1 MTKKHDIIWLTSA
14 DSTNKEAQRRISDI
28 DNLSVLSATEQTEGR
43 GQRGNTW
50 SSESGKNLL
59 FSVVL
64 KFSDTVFEGG
74 LLPEMHAHDQFVI
87 SEAASLAIVDLLAEN
102 NIDSTRDADE
112 YYEKWQDAVKS
123 LKHVVENTIEGKY
136 EPLVEKLKQENKT
149 LGERCIQLTKDKSDL
164 TNKVQELKADIERL
178 KASADAKDRSLEAI
192 NNRLKSFSKAPSSE
206 LDIDSMITKIHNNDV
221 KDSEVDEK
229 LKEIKNERF
238 TIQYE
243 WGRATKETEKKFV
256 DFVKR
261 LWDGFVVVG
270 NYKVLN
276 KISDVRGDLDDCTMN
291 TFLRF
296 LLDRK
301 LIERR
306 DNGEV
311 VSSAELERILAVIT
325 KVC

>member
-1 MTKKHDIIWLTSA
+1 M
-14 DSTNKEAQRRISDI
+14 
-28 DNLSVLSATEQTEGR
+28 
-43 GQRGNTW
+43 
-50 SSESGKNLL
+50 
-59 FSVVL
+59 
-64 KFSDTVFEGG
+64 
-74 LLPEMHAHDQFVI
+74 I
-87 SEAASLAIVDLLAEN
+87 SEQEVLESLDRLGEKLQQLRDENNQQKSKIEELENANKFLAAN

-112 YYEKWQDAVKS
+112 YYEKWQGAVS
-123 LKHVVENTIEGKY
+123 SIEGKY
-136 EPLVEKLKQENKT
+136 EPLIEKLKQENKV
-149 LGERCIQLTKDKSDL
+149 LGERCIQLTKDKGDL
-164 TNKVQELKADIERL
+164 VDKVQVLKADIERL

-192 NNRLKSFSKAPSSE
+192 NNRLKSFSKAPSSD
-206 LDIDSMITKIHNNDV
+206 LDIDSMITRIHNNDV

-243 WGRATKETEKKFV
+243 WGRATKETERKFV
-256 DFVKR
+256 EFIKR
-261 LWDGFVVVG
+261 LWDGYVVVG

-276 KISDVRGDLDDCTMN
+276 KIADVRGDLDDGTMN

-311 VSSAELERILAVIT
+311 VSSSELERILAVIT

>member
-1 MTKKHDIIWLTSA
+1 M
-14 DSTNKEAQRRISDI
+14 
-28 DNLSVLSATEQTEGR
+28 
-43 GQRGNTW
+43 
-50 SSESGKNLL
+50 
-59 FSVVL
+59 
-64 KFSDTVFEGG
+64 
-74 LLPEMHAHDQFVI
+74 I
-87 SEAASLAIVDLLAEN
+87 SEQEVLESLDRLGEKLQQLRDENNQQKSKIEELENANKFLAAN

-112 YYEKWQDAVKS
+112 YYEKWQGAVS
-123 LKHVVENTIEGKY
+123 SIEGKY
-136 EPLVEKLKQENKT
+136 EPLIEKLKQENKA
-149 LGERCIQLTKDKSDL
+149 LGERCIQLTKDKGDL
-164 TNKVQELKADIERL
+164 VDKVQVLKADIERL

-192 NNRLKSFSKAPSSE
+192 NNRLKSFSKAPSSD
-206 LDIDSMITKIHNNDV
+206 LDIDSMITRIHNNDV

-243 WGRATKETEKKFV
+243 WGRATKETERKFV
-256 DFVKR
+256 EFIKR
-261 LWDGFVVVG
+261 LWDGYVVVG

-276 KISDVRGDLDDCTMN
+276 KIADVQGDLDDGTMN

-311 VSSAELERILAVIT
+311 VSSSELERILAVIT

>member
-1 MTKKHDIIWLTSA
+1 M
-14 DSTNKEAQRRISDI
+14 
-28 DNLSVLSATEQTEGR
+28 
-43 GQRGNTW
+43 
-50 SSESGKNLL
+50 
-59 FSVVL
+59 
-64 KFSDTVFEGG
+64 
-74 LLPEMHAHDQFVI
+74 I
-87 SEAASLAIVDLLAEN
+87 SEQEVLESLDRLGEKLQQLRDENDQQKSKIEELENANKFLAAN

-112 YYEKWQDAVKS
+112 YYEKWQGAVKS

-136 EPLVEKLKQENKT
+136 EPLVEKLKQENKA
-149 LGERCIQLTKDKSDL
+149 LGERCIQLTKDKGDL
-164 TNKVQELKADIERL
+164 VDKVQVLKADIERL

-192 NNRLKSFSKAPSSE
+192 NNRLKSFSKAPSSD
-206 LDIDSMITKIHNNDV
+206 LDIDSMITRIHNNDV

-243 WGRATKETEKKFV
+243 WGRATKETERKFI

-261 LWDGFVVVG
+261 LWDGYAVVG

-276 KISDVRGDLDDCTMN
+276 KVADVRGDLDDCTMN

-311 VSSAELERILAVIT
+311 VSSAELERTLAVIT

>member
-1 MTKKHDIIWLTSA
+1 M
-14 DSTNKEAQRRISDI
+14 
-28 DNLSVLSATEQTEGR
+28 
-43 GQRGNTW
+43 
-50 SSESGKNLL
+50 
-59 FSVVL
+59 
-64 KFSDTVFEGG
+64 
-74 LLPEMHAHDQFVI
+74 I
-87 SEAASLAIVDLLAEN
+87 SEQEVLESLDRLGEKLQQLRDENNQQKSKIEELENANKFLAAN

-112 YYEKWQDAVKS
+112 YYEKWQGAVS
-123 LKHVVENTIEGKY
+123 SIEGEY
-136 EPLVEKLKQENKT
+136 EPLIEKLKQENKA
-149 LGERCIQLTKDKSDL
+149 LGERCIQLTKDKGDL
-164 TNKVQELKADIERL
+164 VDKVQVLKADIERL

-192 NNRLKSFSKAPSSE
+192 NNRLKSFSKAPLSD
-206 LDIDSMITKIHNNDV
+206 LDIDSMITRIHNNDV

-243 WGRATKETEKKFV
+243 WGRATKETERKFV
-256 DFVKR
+256 EFIKR
-261 LWDGFVVVG
+261 LWDGYAVVG

-276 KISDVRGDLDDCTMN
+276 KIADVRGDLDDGTMN

-306 DNGEV
+306 DNGEI

>member
-1 MTKKHDIIWLTSA
+1 M
-14 DSTNKEAQRRISDI
+14 
-28 DNLSVLSATEQTEGR
+28 
-43 GQRGNTW
+43 
-50 SSESGKNLL
+50 
-59 FSVVL
+59 
-64 KFSDTVFEGG
+64 
-74 LLPEMHAHDQFVI
+74 I
-87 SEAASLAIVDLLAEN
+87 SEQEVLESLDRLGEKLQQLRDENNQQKSKIEELENANKFLAAN

-112 YYEKWQDAVKS
+112 YYEKWQGAVS
-123 LKHVVENTIEGKY
+123 SIEGKY
-136 EPLVEKLKQENKT
+136 EPLIEKLKQENKA
-149 LGERCIQLTKDKSDL
+149 LGERCIQLTKDKGDL
-164 TNKVQELKADIERL
+164 VDKVQVLKADIEQL

-192 NNRLKSFSKAPSSE
+192 NNRLKSFSKAPSSD
-206 LDIDSMITKIHNNDV
+206 LDIDSMITRIHNNDV

-243 WGRATKETEKKFV
+243 WGRATKETERKFV
-256 DFVKR
+256 EFIKR
-261 LWDGFVVVG
+261 LWDGYVVVG

-276 KISDVRGDLDDCTMN
+276 KIADVRGDLDDGTMN
-291 TFLRF
+291 TFIRF

-311 VSSAELERILAVIT
+311 VSSSELERILAVIT

>member
-1 MTKKHDIIWLTSA
+1 M
-14 DSTNKEAQRRISDI
+14 
-28 DNLSVLSATEQTEGR
+28 
-43 GQRGNTW
+43 
-50 SSESGKNLL
+50 
-59 FSVVL
+59 
-64 KFSDTVFEGG
+64 
-74 LLPEMHAHDQFVI
+74 I
-87 SEAASLAIVDLLAEN
+87 SEQEVLESLDRLGEKLQQLRDENNQQKSKIEELENANKFLAAN

-112 YYEKWQDAVKS
+112 QYEKWQGAVS
-123 LKHVVENTIEGKY
+123 SIEGKY
-136 EPLVEKLKQENKT
+136 EPLIEKLKQENKA
-149 LGERCIQLTKDKSDL
+149 LGERCIQLTKDKGDL
-164 TNKVQELKADIERL
+164 VDKVQVLKADIERL

-192 NNRLKSFSKAPSSE
+192 NNRLKSFSKAPSSD
-206 LDIDSMITKIHNNDV
+206 LDIDSMITRIHNNDV

-243 WGRATKETEKKFV
+243 WGRATKETERKFV
-256 DFVKR
+256 EFIKR
-261 LWDGFVVVG
+261 LWDGYVVVG

-276 KISDVRGDLDDCTMN
+276 KIADVRGDLDDGTMN

-306 DNGEV
+306 DNGEI

>member
-1 MTKKHDIIWLTSA
+1 M
-14 DSTNKEAQRRISDI
+14 
-28 DNLSVLSATEQTEGR
+28 
-43 GQRGNTW
+43 
-50 SSESGKNLL
+50 
-59 FSVVL
+59 
-64 KFSDTVFEGG
+64 
-74 LLPEMHAHDQFVI
+74 I
-87 SEAASLAIVDLLAEN
+87 SEQEVLESLDRLGEKLQQLRDENNQQKSKIEELENANKFLAAN

-112 YYEKWQDAVKS
+112 YYEKWQGAVS
-123 LKHVVENTIEGKY
+123 SIEGKY
-136 EPLVEKLKQENKT
+136 EPLIEKLKQENKA
-149 LGERCIQLTKDKSDL
+149 LGERCIQLTKDKGDL
-164 TNKVQELKADIERL
+164 VDKVQVLKADIERL

-192 NNRLKSFSKAPSSE
+192 NNRLKSFSKAPSSD

-243 WGRATKETEKKFV
+243 WGRATKETERKFV

-261 LWDGFVVVG
+261 LWEGFAVVG
-270 NYKVLN
+270 KYKVLN
-276 KISDVRGDLDDCTMN
+276 KIPDVQGDLDDGTMN

-306 DNGEV
+306 DNGEI

>member
-1 MTKKHDIIWLTSA
+1 M
-14 DSTNKEAQRRISDI
+14 
-28 DNLSVLSATEQTEGR
+28 
-43 GQRGNTW
+43 
-50 SSESGKNLL
+50 
-59 FSVVL
+59 
-64 KFSDTVFEGG
+64 
-74 LLPEMHAHDQFVI
+74 I
-87 SEAASLAIVDLLAEN
+87 SEQEVLESLDRLGEKLQQLRDENNQQKSKIEELENANKFLAAN

-112 YYEKWQDAVKS
+112 YYEKWQGAVS
-123 LKHVVENTIEGKY
+123 SIEGKY
-136 EPLVEKLKQENKT
+136 EPLIEKLKQENKA
-149 LGERCIQLTKDKSDL
+149 LGERCIQLTKDKGDL
-164 TNKVQELKADIERL
+164 VDKVQVLKADIEQL

-192 NNRLKSFSKAPSSE
+192 NNRLKSFSKAPSSD
-206 LDIDSMITKIHNNDV
+206 LDIDSMITRIHNNDV

-243 WGRATKETEKKFV
+243 WGRATKETERKFV
-256 DFVKR
+256 EFIKR
-261 LWDGFVVVG
+261 LWDGYVVVG

-276 KISDVRGDLDDCTMN
+276 KIADVRGDLDDGTMN

-306 DNGEV
+306 DDGEV
-311 VSSAELERILAVIT
+311 VSSSELERILAVIT

>member
-1 MTKKHDIIWLTSA
+1 M
-14 DSTNKEAQRRISDI
+14 
-28 DNLSVLSATEQTEGR
+28 
-43 GQRGNTW
+43 
-50 SSESGKNLL
+50 
-59 FSVVL
+59 
-64 KFSDTVFEGG
+64 
-74 LLPEMHAHDQFVI
+74 I
-87 SEAASLAIVDLLAEN
+87 SEQEVLESLDRLGEKLQQLRDKNNQQKSKIEELENANKFLAAN

-112 YYEKWQDAVKS
+112 YYEKWQGAVSS

-136 EPLVEKLKQENKT
+136 EPLVEKLKQENKA
-149 LGERCIQLTKDKSDL
+149 LGERCIQLTKDKGDL
-164 TNKVQELKADIERL
+164 VDKVQVLKADIERL

-192 NNRLKSFSKAPSSE
+192 NNRLKSFSKAPSSD
-206 LDIDSMITKIHNNDV
+206 LDIDSMITRIHNNDV

-243 WGRATKETEKKFV
+243 WGRATKETERKFV
-256 DFVKR
+256 EFIKR
-261 LWDGFVVVG
+261 LWDGYAVG

-276 KISDVRGDLDDCTMN
+276 KIADVRGDLDDGTMN

-306 DNGEV
+306 DNGEI

>member
-1 MTKKHDIIWLTSA
+1 M
-14 DSTNKEAQRRISDI
+14 
-28 DNLSVLSATEQTEGR
+28 
-43 GQRGNTW
+43 
-50 SSESGKNLL
+50 
-59 FSVVL
+59 
-64 KFSDTVFEGG
+64 
-74 LLPEMHAHDQFVI
+74 I
-87 SEAASLAIVDLLAEN
+87 SEQEVLESLDRLGEKLQQLRDENNQQKSKIEELENANKFLAAN
-102 NIDSTRDADE
+102 NIDSTRDVDE
-112 YYEKWQDAVKS
+112 YYEKWQGAVS
-123 LKHVVENTIEGKY
+123 SIEGKY
-136 EPLVEKLKQENKT
+136 EPLIEKLKQENKA
-149 LGERCIQLTKDKSDL
+149 LGERCIQLTKDKGDL
-164 TNKVQELKADIERL
+164 VDKVQVLKADIERL

-192 NNRLKSFSKAPSSE
+192 NNRLKSFSKAPSSD
-206 LDIDSMITKIHNNDV
+206 LDIDSMITRIHNNDV

-243 WGRATKETEKKFV
+243 WGRATKETERKFV
-256 DFVKR
+256 EFIKR
-261 LWDGFVVVG
+261 LWDGYVVVG

-276 KISDVRGDLDDCTMN
+276 KIADVRGDLDDGTMN

-311 VSSAELERILAVIT
+311 VSSSELERILAVIT

>member
-1 MTKKHDIIWLTSA
+1 M
-14 DSTNKEAQRRISDI
+14 
-28 DNLSVLSATEQTEGR
+28 
-43 GQRGNTW
+43 
-50 SSESGKNLL
+50 
-59 FSVVL
+59 
-64 KFSDTVFEGG
+64 
-74 LLPEMHAHDQFVI
+74 I
-87 SEAASLAIVDLLAEN
+87 SEQEVLESLDRLGEKLQQLRDENNQQKSKIEELENANKFLAAN

-112 YYEKWQDAVKS
+112 YYEKWQGAVS
-123 LKHVVENTIEGKY
+123 SIEGEY
-136 EPLVEKLKQENKT
+136 EPLIEKLKQENKA
-149 LGERCIQLTKDKSDL
+149 LGERCIQLTKDKGDL
-164 TNKVQELKADIERL
+164 VDKVQVLKADIERL

-192 NNRLKSFSKAPSSE
+192 NSRLKSFSKASSSD
-206 LDIDSMITKIHNNDV
+206 LDIDSMITRIHNNDV

-243 WGRATKETEKKFV
+243 WGRATKETERKFV
-256 DFVKR
+256 EFIKR
-261 LWDGFVVVG
+261 LWDGYVVVG

-276 KISDVRGDLDDCTMN
+276 KIADVRGDLDDGTMN

-311 VSSAELERILAVIT
+311 VSSSELERILAVIT

>member
-1 MTKKHDIIWLTSA
+1 M
-14 DSTNKEAQRRISDI
+14 
-28 DNLSVLSATEQTEGR
+28 
-43 GQRGNTW
+43 
-50 SSESGKNLL
+50 
-59 FSVVL
+59 
-64 KFSDTVFEGG
+64 
-74 LLPEMHAHDQFVI
+74 I
-87 SEAASLAIVDLLAEN
+87 SEQEVLESLGRLGEKLQQLRDEN
-102 NIDSTRDADE
+102 NQQKSKIEELENANKFLAANNTDSTRDADE
-112 YYEKWQDAVKS
+112 YYEKWQGAVS
-123 LKHVVENTIEGKY
+123 SIEGKY
-136 EPLVEKLKQENKT
+136 EPLIEKLKQENKA
-149 LGERCIQLTKDKSDL
+149 LGERCIQLTKDKGDL
-164 TNKVQELKADIERL
+164 VDKVQVLKADIERL

-192 NNRLKSFSKAPSSE
+192 NNRLKSFSKAPSSD
-206 LDIDSMITKIHNNDV
+206 LDIDSMITRIHNNDV

-243 WGRATKETEKKFV
+243 WGRATKETERKFV
-256 DFVKR
+256 EFIKR
-261 LWDGFVVVG
+261 LWDGYAVVG

-276 KISDVRGDLDDCTMN
+276 KIADVRGDLDDGTMN

-311 VSSAELERILAVIT
+311 VSSSELERILAVIT

>member
-1 MTKKHDIIWLTSA
+1 MISEQEVLESLDRLGEKLQQLRDENTQQKLKIEELENA
-14 DSTNKEAQRRISDI
+14 NKVLAANNLDSTK
-28 DNLSVLSATEQTEGR
+28 
-43 GQRGNTW
+43 
-50 SSESGKNLL
+50 
-59 FSVVL
+59 
-64 KFSDTVFEGG
+64 
-74 LLPEMHAHDQFVI
+74 
-87 SEAASLAIVDLLAEN
+87 
-102 NIDSTRDADE
+102 DADE
-112 YYEKWQDAVKS
+112 YYEKWQGAVKS
-123 LKHVVENTIEGKY
+123 LKHVVENTEGKY
-136 EPLVEKLKQENKT
+136 EPLVAKLEQENKL
-149 LGERCIQLTKDKSDL
+149 LGERCLQLTKDKGDL
-164 TNKVQELKADIERL
+164 TDRVQDLKTDIERL

-221 KDSEVDEK
+221 KDSVVDEK

-243 WGRATKETEKKFV
+243 WGRATKETERKFV

>member
-1 MTKKHDIIWLTSA
+1 M
-14 DSTNKEAQRRISDI
+14 
-28 DNLSVLSATEQTEGR
+28 
-43 GQRGNTW
+43 
-50 SSESGKNLL
+50 
-59 FSVVL
+59 
-64 KFSDTVFEGG
+64 
-74 LLPEMHAHDQFVI
+74 I
-87 SEAASLAIVDLLAEN
+87 SEQEVLESLDRLGEKLQQLRDENNQQKSKIEELENANKLLAAN

-112 YYEKWQDAVKS
+112 YYEKWQGAVS
-123 LKHVVENTIEGKY
+123 SIEGKY
-136 EPLVEKLKQENKT
+136 EPLIEKLKQENKA
-149 LGERCIQLTKDKSDL
+149 LGERCIQLTKDKGDL
-164 TNKVQELKADIERL
+164 VDKVQVLKADIERL

-192 NNRLKSFSKAPSSE
+192 NNRLKSFSKAPSSD

-243 WGRATKETEKKFV
+243 WGRATKETERKFV
-256 DFVKR
+256 EFIKR
-261 LWDGFVVVG
+261 LWDGYVVVG

-276 KISDVRGDLDDCTMN
+276 KIADVRGDLDDGTMN

-306 DNGEV
+306 DNGEI

>member
-1 MTKKHDIIWLTSA
+1 M
-14 DSTNKEAQRRISDI
+14 
-28 DNLSVLSATEQTEGR
+28 
-43 GQRGNTW
+43 
-50 SSESGKNLL
+50 
-59 FSVVL
+59 
-64 KFSDTVFEGG
+64 
-74 LLPEMHAHDQFVI
+74 I
-87 SEAASLAIVDLLAEN
+87 SEQEVLESLDRLGEKLQQLRDENNQQKSKIEELENANKFLAAN

-112 YYEKWQDAVKS
+112 YYEKWQGAVS
-123 LKHVVENTIEGKY
+123 SIEGEY
-136 EPLVEKLKQENKT
+136 EPLIEKLKQENKA
-149 LGERCIQLTKDKSDL
+149 LGERCIQLTKDKGDL
-164 TNKVQELKADIERL
+164 VDKVQVLKADIERL

-192 NNRLKSFSKAPSSE
+192 NNRLKSFSKAPSSD
-206 LDIDSMITKIHNNDV
+206 LDIDSMITRIHNNDV

-243 WGRATKETEKKFV
+243 WGRATKETERKFV

-261 LWDGFVVVG
+261 LWEGFAVVG
-270 NYKVLN
+270 KYKVLN
-276 KISDVRGDLDDCTMN
+276 KIPDVQGDLDDCTMN

-306 DNGEV
+306 DNGEI

>member
-1 MTKKHDIIWLTSA
+1 M
-14 DSTNKEAQRRISDI
+14 
-28 DNLSVLSATEQTEGR
+28 
-43 GQRGNTW
+43 
-50 SSESGKNLL
+50 
-59 FSVVL
+59 
-64 KFSDTVFEGG
+64 
-74 LLPEMHAHDQFVI
+74 I
-87 SEAASLAIVDLLAEN
+87 SEQEVLESLGRLGEKLQQLRDEN
-102 NIDSTRDADE
+102 NQQKSKIEELENANKFLAANNTDSTRDADE
-112 YYEKWQDAVKS
+112 YYEKWQGAVS
-123 LKHVVENTIEGKY
+123 SIEGKY
-136 EPLVEKLKQENKT
+136 EPLIEKLKQENKA
-149 LGERCIQLTKDKSDL
+149 LGERCIQLTKDKGDL
-164 TNKVQELKADIERL
+164 VDKVQVLKADIERL

-192 NNRLKSFSKAPSSE
+192 NNRLKSFSKAPSSD
-206 LDIDSMITKIHNNDV
+206 LDIDSMITRIHNNDV

-243 WGRATKETEKKFV
+243 WGRATKETERKFV
-256 DFVKR
+256 EFIKR
-261 LWDGFVVVG
+261 LWDGYVVVG

-276 KISDVRGDLDDCTMN
+276 KIADVRGDLDDGTMN

-311 VSSAELERILAVIT
+311 VSSSELERILAVIT

>member
-1 MTKKHDIIWLTSA
+1 M
-14 DSTNKEAQRRISDI
+14 
-28 DNLSVLSATEQTEGR
+28 
-43 GQRGNTW
+43 
-50 SSESGKNLL
+50 
-59 FSVVL
+59 
-64 KFSDTVFEGG
+64 
-74 LLPEMHAHDQFVI
+74 I
-87 SEAASLAIVDLLAEN
+87 SEQEVLESLDRLGEKLQQLRDENNQQKSKIEELENANKFLAAN

-112 YYEKWQDAVKS
+112 YYEKWQGAVS
-123 LKHVVENTIEGKY
+123 SIEGKY
-136 EPLVEKLKQENKT
+136 EPLIEKLKQENKA
-149 LGERCIQLTKDKSDL
+149 LGERCIQLTKDKGDL
-164 TNKVQELKADIERL
+164 VDKVQVLKADIERL

-192 NNRLKSFSKAPSSE
+192 NNRLKSFSKAPSSD
-206 LDIDSMITKIHNNDV
+206 LDIDSMITRIHNNDV

-243 WGRATKETEKKFV
+243 WGRATKETERKFV
-256 DFVKR
+256 EFIKR
-261 LWDGFVVVG
+261 LWDGYVVVG

-276 KISDVRGDLDDCTMN
+276 KIADVRGDLDDGTMN

-311 VSSAELERILAVIT
+311 ESSSELERILAVIT

>member
-1 MTKKHDIIWLTSA
+1 M
-14 DSTNKEAQRRISDI
+14 
-28 DNLSVLSATEQTEGR
+28 
-43 GQRGNTW
+43 
-50 SSESGKNLL
+50 
-59 FSVVL
+59 
-64 KFSDTVFEGG
+64 
-74 LLPEMHAHDQFVI
+74 I
-87 SEAASLAIVDLLAEN
+87 SEQEVLESLDRLGEKLQQLRDENNQQKSKIEELENANKFLAAN

-112 YYEKWQDAVKS
+112 YYEKWQGAVS
-123 LKHVVENTIEGKY
+123 SIEGKY
-136 EPLVEKLKQENKT
+136 EPLIEKLKQENKA
-149 LGERCIQLTKDKSDL
+149 LGERCIQLTKDKGDL
-164 TNKVQELKADIERL
+164 VDKVQVLKADIERL

-192 NNRLKSFSKAPSSE
+192 NNRLKSFSKAPSSD
-206 LDIDSMITKIHNNDV
+206 LDIDSMITRIHNNDV

-243 WGRATKETEKKFV
+243 WGRATKETERKFV
-256 DFVKR
+256 EFIKR
-261 LWDGFVVVG
+261 LWDGYVVVG

-276 KISDVRGDLDDCTMN
+276 KIADVQGDLDDGTMN

-306 DNGEV
+306 DNGEI

>member
-1 MTKKHDIIWLTSA
+1 M
-14 DSTNKEAQRRISDI
+14 
-28 DNLSVLSATEQTEGR
+28 
-43 GQRGNTW
+43 
-50 SSESGKNLL
+50 
-59 FSVVL
+59 
-64 KFSDTVFEGG
+64 
-74 LLPEMHAHDQFVI
+74 I
-87 SEAASLAIVDLLAEN
+87 SEQEVLESLDRLGEKLQQLRDENNQQKSKIEELENANKFLAAN

-112 YYEKWQDAVKS
+112 YYEKWQGAVS
-123 LKHVVENTIEGKY
+123 SIEGEY
-136 EPLVEKLKQENKT
+136 EPLIEKLKQENKT
-149 LGERCIQLTKDKSDL
+149 LGERCIQLTKDKGDL
-164 TNKVQELKADIERL
+164 VDKVQVLKADIERL

-192 NNRLKSFSKAPSSE
+192 NNRLKSFSKAPSSD
-206 LDIDSMITKIHNNDV
+206 LDIDSMITRIHNNDV

-243 WGRATKETEKKFV
+243 WGRATKETERKFV
-256 DFVKR
+256 EFIKR
-261 LWDGFVVVG
+261 LWDGYVVVG

-276 KISDVRGDLDDCTMN
+276 KIADVRGDLDDGTMN

-311 VSSAELERILAVIT
+311 VSSSELERILAVIT

>member
-1 MTKKHDIIWLTSA
+1 M
-14 DSTNKEAQRRISDI
+14 
-28 DNLSVLSATEQTEGR
+28 
-43 GQRGNTW
+43 
-50 SSESGKNLL
+50 
-59 FSVVL
+59 
-64 KFSDTVFEGG
+64 
-74 LLPEMHAHDQFVI
+74 I
-87 SEAASLAIVDLLAEN
+87 SEQEVLESLDRLGEKLQQLRDENNQQKSKIEELENANKFLAAN

-112 YYEKWQDAVKS
+112 YYEKWQGAVS
-123 LKHVVENTIEGKY
+123 SIEGEY
-136 EPLVEKLKQENKT
+136 EPLIEKLKQENKA
-149 LGERCIQLTKDKSDL
+149 LGERCIQLTKDKGDL
-164 TNKVQELKADIERL
+164 VDKVQVLKADIERL

-192 NNRLKSFSKAPSSE
+192 NNRLKSFSKASSSD
-206 LDIDSMITKIHNNDV
+206 LDIDSMITRIHNNDV

-243 WGRATKETEKKFV
+243 WGRATKETERKFV
-256 DFVKR
+256 EFIKR
-261 LWDGFVVVG
+261 LWDGYAVVG

-276 KISDVRGDLDDCTMN
+276 KIADVRGDLDDGTMN

-311 VSSAELERILAVIT
+311 VSSSELERILAVIT

>member
-1 MTKKHDIIWLTSA
+1 M
-14 DSTNKEAQRRISDI
+14 
-28 DNLSVLSATEQTEGR
+28 
-43 GQRGNTW
+43 
-50 SSESGKNLL
+50 
-59 FSVVL
+59 
-64 KFSDTVFEGG
+64 
-74 LLPEMHAHDQFVI
+74 I
-87 SEAASLAIVDLLAEN
+87 SEQEVLESLDRLGEKLQQLRDENNQQKSKIEELENANKFLAAN

-112 YYEKWQDAVKS
+112 YYEKWQGAVS
-123 LKHVVENTIEGKY
+123 SIEGKY
-136 EPLVEKLKQENKT
+136 EPLVEKLKQENKS
-149 LGERCIQLTKDKSDL
+149 LGERCIQLTKDKGDL
-164 TNKVQELKADIERL
+164 VDKVQVLKADIERL

-192 NNRLKSFSKAPSSE
+192 NNRLKSFSKAPSSD
-206 LDIDSMITKIHNNDV
+206 LDIDSMITRIHNNDV

-243 WGRATKETEKKFV
+243 WGRATKETERKFV
-256 DFVKR
+256 EFIKR
-261 LWDGFVVVG
+261 LWDGYAVVG

-276 KISDVRGDLDDCTMN
+276 KIADVRGDLDDGTMN

-311 VSSAELERILAVIT
+311 VSSSELERILAVIT

>member
-1 MTKKHDIIWLTSA
+1 M
-14 DSTNKEAQRRISDI
+14 
-28 DNLSVLSATEQTEGR
+28 
-43 GQRGNTW
+43 
-50 SSESGKNLL
+50 
-59 FSVVL
+59 
-64 KFSDTVFEGG
+64 
-74 LLPEMHAHDQFVI
+74 I
-87 SEAASLAIVDLLAEN
+87 SEQEVLESLDHLGEKLQQLRDENNQQKSKIEELENANKFLAAN

-112 YYEKWQDAVKS
+112 YYEKWQGAVS
-123 LKHVVENTIEGKY
+123 SIEGKY
-136 EPLVEKLKQENKT
+136 EPLIEKLKQENKA
-149 LGERCIQLTKDKSDL
+149 LGERCTQLTKDKGDL
-164 TNKVQELKADIERL
+164 VDKVQVLKADIERL

-192 NNRLKSFSKAPSSE
+192 NNRLKSFSKAPSSD
-206 LDIDSMITKIHNNDV
+206 LDIDSMITRIHNNDV

-243 WGRATKETEKKFV
+243 WGRATKETERKFV
-256 DFVKR
+256 EFIKR
-261 LWDGFVVVG
+261 LWDGYVVVG

-276 KISDVRGDLDDCTMN
+276 KIADVRGDLDDGTMN

-306 DNGEV
+306 DNGEI

>member
-1 MTKKHDIIWLTSA
+1 M
-14 DSTNKEAQRRISDI
+14 
-28 DNLSVLSATEQTEGR
+28 
-43 GQRGNTW
+43 
-50 SSESGKNLL
+50 
-59 FSVVL
+59 
-64 KFSDTVFEGG
+64 
-74 LLPEMHAHDQFVI
+74 I
-87 SEAASLAIVDLLAEN
+87 SEQEVLESLDRLGEKLQQLRDENNQQKSKIEELENANKFLAAN

-112 YYEKWQDAVKS
+112 YYEKWQGAVS
-123 LKHVVENTIEGKY
+123 SIEGKY
-136 EPLVEKLKQENKT
+136 EPLIEKLKQENKA
-149 LGERCIQLTKDKSDL
+149 LGERCIQLTKDKGDL
-164 TNKVQELKADIERL
+164 VDKVQVLKADIERL

-192 NNRLKSFSKAPSSE
+192 NSRLKSFSKAPSSD
-206 LDIDSMITKIHNNDV
+206 LDIDSMITRIHNNDV

-243 WGRATKETEKKFV
+243 WGRATKETERKFV
-256 DFVKR
+256 EFIKR
-261 LWDGFVVVG
+261 LWDGYVVVG

-276 KISDVRGDLDDCTMN
+276 KIADVRGDLDDGTMN

-311 VSSAELERILAVIT
+311 VSSSELERILAVIT

>member
-1 MTKKHDIIWLTSA
+1 M
-14 DSTNKEAQRRISDI
+14 
-28 DNLSVLSATEQTEGR
+28 
-43 GQRGNTW
+43 
-50 SSESGKNLL
+50 
-59 FSVVL
+59 
-64 KFSDTVFEGG
+64 
-74 LLPEMHAHDQFVI
+74 I
-87 SEAASLAIVDLLAEN
+87 SEQEVLESLDRLGEKLQQLRDENNQQKSKIEELENANKFLAAN

-112 YYEKWQDAVKS
+112 YYEKWQGAVS
-123 LKHVVENTIEGKY
+123 SIEGEY
-136 EPLVEKLKQENKT
+136 EPLIEKLKQENKT
-149 LGERCIQLTKDKSDL
+149 LGERCIQLTKDKGDL
-164 TNKVQELKADIERL
+164 VDKVQVLKADIERL

-192 NNRLKSFSKAPSSE
+192 NNRLKSFSKAPSSD
-206 LDIDSMITKIHNNDV
+206 LDIDSMITRIHNNDV

-243 WGRATKETEKKFV
+243 WGRATKETERKFV
-256 DFVKR
+256 EFIKR
-261 LWDGFVVVG
+261 LWDGYVVVG

-276 KISDVRGDLDDCTMN
+276 KIADVRGDLDDGTMN

-306 DNGEV
+306 DNGEI

>member
-1 MTKKHDIIWLTSA
+1 M
-14 DSTNKEAQRRISDI
+14 
-28 DNLSVLSATEQTEGR
+28 
-43 GQRGNTW
+43 
-50 SSESGKNLL
+50 
-59 FSVVL
+59 
-64 KFSDTVFEGG
+64 
-74 LLPEMHAHDQFVI
+74 I
-87 SEAASLAIVDLLAEN
+87 SEQEVLESLDRLGEKLQQLRDENNQQKSKIEELENANKFLAAN
-102 NIDSTRDADE
+102 NIDSTRNADE
-112 YYEKWQDAVKS
+112 YYEKWQGAVS
-123 LKHVVENTIEGKY
+123 SIEGKY
-136 EPLVEKLKQENKT
+136 EPLIEKLKQENKA
-149 LGERCIQLTKDKSDL
+149 LGERCIQLTKDKGDL
-164 TNKVQELKADIERL
+164 VDKVQVLKADIERL

-192 NNRLKSFSKAPSSE
+192 NNRLKSFSKAPSSD
-206 LDIDSMITKIHNNDV
+206 LDIDSMITRIHNNDV

-243 WGRATKETEKKFV
+243 WGRATKETERKFV
-256 DFVKR
+256 EFIKR
-261 LWDGFVVVG
+261 LWDGYVVVG

-276 KISDVRGDLDDCTMN
+276 KIADVRGDLDDGTMN

-311 VSSAELERILAVIT
+311 VSSSELERILAVIT

>member
-1 MTKKHDIIWLTSA
+1 M
-14 DSTNKEAQRRISDI
+14 
-28 DNLSVLSATEQTEGR
+28 
-43 GQRGNTW
+43 
-50 SSESGKNLL
+50 
-59 FSVVL
+59 
-64 KFSDTVFEGG
+64 
-74 LLPEMHAHDQFVI
+74 I
-87 SEAASLAIVDLLAEN
+87 SEQEVLESLDRLGEKLQQLRDENNQQKSKIEELENANKFLAAN

-112 YYEKWQDAVKS
+112 YYEKWQGAVS
-123 LKHVVENTIEGKY
+123 SIEGEY
-136 EPLVEKLKQENKT
+136 EPLIEKLKQENKA
-149 LGERCIQLTKDKSDL
+149 LGERCIQLTKDKGDL
-164 TNKVQELKADIERL
+164 VDKVQVLKADIERL

-192 NNRLKSFSKAPSSE
+192 NNRLKSFSKAPSSD
-206 LDIDSMITKIHNNDV
+206 LDIDSMITRIHNNDV

-243 WGRATKETEKKFV
+243 WGRATKETERKFV
-256 DFVKR
+256 EFIKR
-261 LWDGFVVVG
+261 LWDGYAVVG

-276 KISDVRGDLDDCTMN
+276 KIADVRGDLDDGTMN

-306 DNGEV
+306 DNGEI

>member
-1 MTKKHDIIWLTSA
+1 M
-14 DSTNKEAQRRISDI
+14 
-28 DNLSVLSATEQTEGR
+28 
-43 GQRGNTW
+43 
-50 SSESGKNLL
+50 
-59 FSVVL
+59 
-64 KFSDTVFEGG
+64 
-74 LLPEMHAHDQFVI
+74 I
-87 SEAASLAIVDLLAEN
+87 SEQEVLESLDRLGEKLQQLRDENNQQKSKIEELENANKFLAAN

-112 YYEKWQDAVKS
+112 YYEKWQGAVS
-123 LKHVVENTIEGKY
+123 SIEGKY
-136 EPLVEKLKQENKT
+136 EPLIEKLKQENKA
-149 LGERCIQLTKDKSDL
+149 LGERCIQLTKDKGDL
-164 TNKVQELKADIERL
+164 VDKVQVLKADIEQL

-192 NNRLKSFSKAPSSE
+192 NNRLKSFSKAPSSD
-206 LDIDSMITKIHNNDV
+206 LDIDSMITRIHNNDV

-243 WGRATKETEKKFV
+243 WGRATKETERKFV
-256 DFVKR
+256 EFIKR
-261 LWDGFVVVG
+261 LWDGYVVVG

-276 KISDVRGDLDDCTMN
+276 KIADVRGDLDDGTMN

-311 VSSAELERILAVIT
+311 VSSSELERILAVIT